1 MGVALHVVYIA
12 LMCFLIVLIFR
23 LVMDYVFQFARSW
36 QPGKAMVVVLEAT
49 YTVTDPPLK
58 LLRRFIPPLR
68 LGGVALDLSFFVLM
82 IIVYILISLV
92 SRLASRCERYGLADC
107 RRLRRG
113 EEEMPLTPEDVRN
126 KQFTTVRLREGYDE
140 DEVDAF
146 LDEVESELTR
156 LLRENED
163 LRAKLAAATRAAA
176 QNQQQQGMRN
186 RRSRRT
192 AAAGSCARR
201 HIRTAGRSS
210 SPRRWARPSC
220 PVVLPQLPAGP
231 SGRPAGRHGRSAGPR
246 RPGGRCR
253 AVRWA
258 ARCRAAPWAV
268 RMQRPDGQPTGAAPQ
283 MQQPGQGPGG
293 DSAARVLSLAQ
304 QTADQAIAE
313 ARSEAN
319 KIVGEARSRAEGLE
333 RDARAKADALERD
346 AQEKHR
352 VAMGSLESARA
363 TLERK
368 VEDLRGFE
376 REYRTRLKS
385 YLESQLR
392 QLETQADD
400 SLAPPRT
407 PATASLPPS
416 PSMAPAGAGAMG
428 HTMGGNQSMGG
439 TMGQPMGGGQV
450 ASMRRRPVL
459 RRPAADVAG
468 DDPADGTGAA
478 AGAAADAAGAVADAG
493 LPDRRGRQLTAV
505 RAVRA

>member
-1 MGVALHVVYIA
+1 
-12 LMCFLIVLIFR
+12 
-23 LVMDYVFQFARSW
+23 
-36 QPGKAMVVVLEAT
+36 
-49 YTVTDPPLK
+49 
-58 LLRRFIPPLR
+58 
-68 LGGVALDLSFFVLM
+68 
-82 IIVYILISLV
+82 
-92 SRLASRCERYGLADC
+92 
-107 RRLRRG
+107 
-113 EEEMPLTPEDVRN
+113 MPLTPEDVRN

-146 LDEVESELTR
+146 LDEVEAELTR

-176 QNQQQQGMRN
+176 QNQQQGMRKPEPQD
-186 RRSRRT
+186 RPVP
-192 AAAGSCARR
+192 AAISG
-201 HIRTAGRSS
+201 
-210 SPRRWARPSC
+210 PQ
-220 PVVLPQLPAGP
+220 PVPQQQMGPPQLPGGAPQLPAGP
-231 SGRPAGRHGRSAGPR
+231 SAQHP
-246 RPGGRCR
+246 
-253 AVRWA
+253 
-258 ARCRAAPWAV
+258 
-268 RMQRPDGQPTGAAPQ
+268 
-283 MQQPGQGPGG
+283 MQQGHPMQQQGPGMQQGPGPMGQHPMQQGHPMQQQGPGPMGGHPMQQQGGPGG

-392 QLETQADD
+392 QLENQADD

-407 PATASLPPS
+407 TAPAPSLPAS
-416 PSMAPAGAGAMG
+416 PSMGGGTMGGNGMGGMAPAGAGAMG
-428 HTMGGNQSMGG
+428 HGSGPSYGGAQGMGGHTPGPTYGG
-439 TMGQPMGGGQV
+439 QQQMSPAMTQPMAPVRPQGPSPLQQ
-450 ASMRRRPVL
+450 APTPMRGFL
-459 RRPAADVAG
+459 IDE
-468 DDPADGTGAA
+468 DDN
-478 AGAAADAAGAVADAG
+478 
-493 LPDRRGRQLTAV
+493 
-505 RAVRA
+505 

>member
-1 MGVALHVVYIA
+1 
-12 LMCFLIVLIFR
+12 
-23 LVMDYVFQFARSW
+23 
-36 QPGKAMVVVLEAT
+36 
-49 YTVTDPPLK
+49 
-58 LLRRFIPPLR
+58 
-68 LGGVALDLSFFVLM
+68 
-82 IIVYILISLV
+82 
-92 SRLASRCERYGLADC
+92 
-107 RRLRRG
+107 
-113 EEEMPLTPEDVRN
+113 MPLTPEDVRN

-146 LDEVESELTR
+146 LDEVEAELTR

-176 QNQQQQGMRN
+176 QNQQQQGMRKPEPQDQ
-186 RRSRRT
+186 RGPGAPVP
-192 AAAGSCARR
+192 AAISGPPQVQQQPQM
-201 HIRTAGRSS
+201 GG
-210 SPRRWARPSC
+210 PPQLPSGA
-220 PVVLPQLPAGP
+220 PQLPAGP
-231 SGRPAGRHGRSAGPR
+231 GGHGPQGQHGQGPMGQNQLGQG
-246 RPGGRCR
+246 PMGQHGQG
-253 AVRWA
+253 
-258 ARCRAAPWAV
+258 P
-268 RMQRPDGQPTGAAPQ
+268 MGQNQLGQGPMGQGPMGQGPMGQNQLGQGPMGQPMGGPMGGHGPQ
-283 MQQPGQGPGG
+283 LPQPGQGPGG

-407 PATASLPPS
+407 PATASLPPAPQMS
-416 PSMAPAGAGAMG
+416 GSMASAGAGSMG
-428 HTMGGNQSMGG
+428 HTMGGQPSMGG
-439 TMGQPMGGGQV
+439 APSYGGQQQMSPAMTQPMAPVRPQGPSPMQQ
-450 ASMRRRPVL
+450 APSPMRGFL
-459 RRPAADVAG
+459 IDE
-468 DDPADGTGAA
+468 DDN
-478 AGAAADAAGAVADAG
+478 
-493 LPDRRGRQLTAV
+493 
-505 RAVRA
+505 

>member
-1 MGVALHVVYIA
+1 
-12 LMCFLIVLIFR
+12 
-23 LVMDYVFQFARSW
+23 
-36 QPGKAMVVVLEAT
+36 
-49 YTVTDPPLK
+49 
-58 LLRRFIPPLR
+58 
-68 LGGVALDLSFFVLM
+68 
-82 IIVYILISLV
+82 
-92 SRLASRCERYGLADC
+92 
-107 RRLRRG
+107 
-113 EEEMPLTPEDVRN
+113 MPLSPEDVRN

-146 LDEVESELTR
+146 LDEVEAELTR

-176 QNQQQQGMRN
+176 QNQQQGMRKPEPQD
-186 RRSRRT
+186 RPGAPVP
-192 AAAGSCARR
+192 AAISG
-201 HIRTAGRSS
+201 
-210 SPRRWARPSC
+210 PQ
-220 PVVLPQLPAGP
+220 PVPPQQQQQQMGGPPQLPGGAPQLPAGP
-231 SGRPAGRHGRSAGPR
+231 GGHGPQGPHG
-246 RPGGRCR
+246 PG
-253 AVRWA
+253 
-258 ARCRAAPWAV
+258 P
-268 RMQRPDGQPTGAAPQ
+268 MGQGGPGPMGQHGPMGGPMGGPGPQ
-283 MQQPGQGPGG
+283 LPQPGQGPGG

-392 QLETQADD
+392 QLENQADD

-416 PSMAPAGAGAMG
+416 PSMSGSMAPAGAGAMG
-428 HTMGGNQSMGG
+428 GGGHTMGGNPSMGG
-439 TMGQPMGGGQV
+439 NQTMGGGGPSYGGQQQMSPAMTQPMAPV
-450 ASMRRRPVL
+450 RPQGPQPMQQAPSPMRGFL
-459 RRPAADVAG
+459 IDE
-468 DDPADGTGAA
+468 DDN
-478 AGAAADAAGAVADAG
+478 
-493 LPDRRGRQLTAV
+493 
-505 RAVRA
+505 

>member
-1 MGVALHVVYIA
+1 
-12 LMCFLIVLIFR
+12 
-23 LVMDYVFQFARSW
+23 
-36 QPGKAMVVVLEAT
+36 
-49 YTVTDPPLK
+49 
-58 LLRRFIPPLR
+58 
-68 LGGVALDLSFFVLM
+68 
-82 IIVYILISLV
+82 
-92 SRLASRCERYGLADC
+92 
-107 RRLRRG
+107 
-113 EEEMPLTPEDVRN
+113 MPLTPEDVRN

-176 QNQQQQGMRN
+176 QNQQQQGMRKPEQQQDG
-186 RRSRRT
+186 RGPGAPVP
-192 AAAGSCARR
+192 AAISGPPQVQQQPQM
-201 HIRTAGRSS
+201 G
-210 SPRRWARPSC
+210 PPQLPSGA
-220 PVVLPQLPAGP
+220 PQLPAGP
-231 SGRPAGRHGRSAGPR
+231 GGHGPQGQHGQGPMGQG
-246 RPGGRCR
+246 PMGQGPMGQGPMGQNQLGQNQMGQNQMGQNQLGQGPMGQNQLGQGPMGQQMGG
-253 AVRWA
+253 
-258 ARCRAAPWAV
+258 P
-268 RMQRPDGQPTGAAPQ
+268 MGGHGPQMGQPAQA
-283 MQQPGQGPGG
+283 PGG

-407 PATASLPPS
+407 PATASLPPAPQMS
-416 PSMAPAGAGAMG
+416 GSMASAGAGSMG
-428 HTMGGNQSMGG
+428 HQMGGQPSMGG
-439 TMGQPMGGGQV
+439 QQSMPSGPSYGGQQQMSPAMTQPMAPVRPQGPSPMQQ
-450 ASMRRRPVL
+450 APSPMRGFL
-459 RRPAADVAG
+459 IDE
-468 DDPADGTGAA
+468 DDN
-478 AGAAADAAGAVADAG
+478 
-493 LPDRRGRQLTAV
+493 
-505 RAVRA
+505 

>member
-1 MGVALHVVYIA
+1 
-12 LMCFLIVLIFR
+12 
-23 LVMDYVFQFARSW
+23 
-36 QPGKAMVVVLEAT
+36 
-49 YTVTDPPLK
+49 
-58 LLRRFIPPLR
+58 
-68 LGGVALDLSFFVLM
+68 
-82 IIVYILISLV
+82 
-92 SRLASRCERYGLADC
+92 
-107 RRLRRG
+107 
-113 EEEMPLTPEDVRN
+113 MPLTPEDVRN

-146 LDEVESELTR
+146 LDEVEAELTR

-176 QNQQQQGMRN
+176 QNQQQGMRKPEN
-186 RRSRRT
+186 QDRPVP
-192 AAAGSCARR
+192 AAISG
-201 HIRTAGRSS
+201 
-210 SPRRWARPSC
+210 PQ
-220 PVVLPQLPAGP
+220 PVQQQMPQQQMGPPQLPGGAPQLPAGP
-231 SGRPAGRHGRSAGPR
+231 SAQQQHQQQQHGPG
-246 RPGGRCR
+246 PGG
-253 AVRWA
+253 
-258 ARCRAAPWAV
+258 P
-268 RMQRPDGQPTGAAPQ
+268 MGQHP
-283 MQQPGQGPGG
+283 MQQQGPGPMGQHPMQQQGPGPMGQHPMQQQQQHHPMQQQGPGG

-392 QLETQADD
+392 QLENQADD

-407 PATASLPPS
+407 TPSAPSLPSAPS
-416 PSMAPAGAGAMG
+416 MGGTMGGNSMGGNSMGGNGMGGTMGGNGMGGMAPAGAGAMG
-428 HTMGGNQSMGG
+428 HGASAPSYGGNGQNGSMGG
-439 TMGQPMGGGQV
+439 HTSGPTYGGQQQMSPAMTQPMAPVRPQGPQPLQQ
-450 ASMRRRPVL
+450 APTPMRGFL
-459 RRPAADVAG
+459 IDE
-468 DDPADGTGAA
+468 DDN
-478 AGAAADAAGAVADAG
+478 
-493 LPDRRGRQLTAV
+493 
-505 RAVRA
+505 

>member
-1 MGVALHVVYIA
+1 
-12 LMCFLIVLIFR
+12 
-23 LVMDYVFQFARSW
+23 
-36 QPGKAMVVVLEAT
+36 
-49 YTVTDPPLK
+49 
-58 LLRRFIPPLR
+58 
-68 LGGVALDLSFFVLM
+68 
-82 IIVYILISLV
+82 
-92 SRLASRCERYGLADC
+92 
-107 RRLRRG
+107 
-113 EEEMPLTPEDVRN
+113 MPLTPEDVRN

-176 QNQQQQGMRN
+176 QNQQQGMRKPPEPQDG
-186 RRSRRT
+186 RGPGAPVP
-192 AAAGSCARR
+192 AAISGPPMQQQPPQM
-201 HIRTAGRSS
+201 G
-210 SPRRWARPSC
+210 P
-220 PVVLPQLPAGP
+220 PQLPGGAPQLPPG
-231 SGRPAGRHGRSAGPR
+231 
-246 RPGGRCR
+246 PGGHG
-253 AVRWA
+253 
-258 ARCRAAPWAV
+258 PQGPHGPGP
-268 RMQRPDGQPTGAAPQ
+268 MQGGPMGGPMGNPMGGHAPQ
-283 MQQPGQGPGG
+283 MPQQGPGG

-392 QLETQADD
+392 RLETQADD
-400 SLAPPRT
+400 SLAPPRA
-407 PATASLPPS
+407 PAAASLPPS

-428 HTMGGNQSMGG
+428 HTMGGNPSMGQSMGG
-439 TMGQPMGGGQV
+439 NQSMGGGPSYGGQQQMSPAMTQPMAPV
-450 ASMRRRPVL
+450 RPQAPQPMQQAPSPMRGFL
-459 RRPAADVAG
+459 IDE
-468 DDPADGTGAA
+468 DDN
-478 AGAAADAAGAVADAG
+478 
-493 LPDRRGRQLTAV
+493 
-505 RAVRA
+505 

>member
-1 MGVALHVVYIA
+1 
-12 LMCFLIVLIFR
+12 
-23 LVMDYVFQFARSW
+23 
-36 QPGKAMVVVLEAT
+36 
-49 YTVTDPPLK
+49 
-58 LLRRFIPPLR
+58 
-68 LGGVALDLSFFVLM
+68 
-82 IIVYILISLV
+82 
-92 SRLASRCERYGLADC
+92 
-107 RRLRRG
+107 
-113 EEEMPLTPEDVRN
+113 MPLTPEDVRN

-146 LDEVESELTR
+146 LDEVEAELTR

-176 QNQQQQGMRN
+176 QNQQQGMRKPEQD
-186 RRSRRT
+186 RPVP
-192 AAAGSCARR
+192 AAISG
-201 HIRTAGRSS
+201 
-210 SPRRWARPSC
+210 PQ
-220 PVVLPQLPAGP
+220 PVPHQQPHQQMGPPQLPGGAPQLPPGP
-231 SGRPAGRHGRSAGPR
+231 SAQGHG
-246 RPGGRCR
+246 PGG
-253 AVRWA
+253 
-258 ARCRAAPWAV
+258 P
-268 RMQRPDGQPTGAAPQ
+268 MGPMGQHP
-283 MQQPGQGPGG
+283 MQQGHPMQGPGPMGPMGQMGHPMQGPGPMGQMGHPMQPAPGG

-392 QLETQADD
+392 QLENQADD

-407 PATASLPPS
+407 PVPAPSLPATPS
-416 PSMAPAGAGAMG
+416 MGGMAPAGAGAMG
-428 HTMGGNQSMGG
+428 HGGGPSYGGAQSMGG
-439 TMGQPMGGGQV
+439 HHPSGPTYGGQQMTPAMTQPMAPVRPQ
-450 ASMRRRPVL
+450 APSPLQQAPTPMRGFL
-459 RRPAADVAG
+459 IDE
-468 DDPADGTGAA
+468 DDN
-478 AGAAADAAGAVADAG
+478 
-493 LPDRRGRQLTAV
+493 
-505 RAVRA
+505 